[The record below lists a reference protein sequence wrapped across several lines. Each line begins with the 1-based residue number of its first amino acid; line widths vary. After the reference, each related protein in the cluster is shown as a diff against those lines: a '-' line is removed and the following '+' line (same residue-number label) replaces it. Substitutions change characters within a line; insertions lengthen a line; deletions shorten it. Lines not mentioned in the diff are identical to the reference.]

1 MALEEPTLPAHTPDR
16 PTQEQPAAPHVS
28 QGGYRAGG
36 CRAKQRPRG
45 RPTRPREVGGPKQG
59 SHWGPGVSQM
69 ELCAQCGPRW
79 EGRSPRQGAGRREAR
94 VRLKAS

>member
-1 MALEEPTLPAHTPDR
+1 MTLEESTLPAHTPDH
-16 PTQEQPAAPHVS
+16 PTQEQPAAPRVS
-28 QGGYRAGG
+28 PGGYRAGG
-36 CRAKQRPRG
+36 CGAKQRPRG
-45 RPTRPREVGGPKQG
+45 SAARRREAGGPKQG

-69 ELCAQCGPRW
+69 ELCVQCGPRG